1 MIADDHA
8 VVRRGLRE
16 ILHDEP
22 DLKIVAEATNAQE
35 VLELLR
41 KKPCD
46 VMLLDI
52 TMPGKSGIEV
62 LKDIKL
68 EHPKLH
74 VLLLSMHPEGQYAI
88 RALRSGAAGY
98 ITKEAAPEE
107 LVRAI
112 RKVYCGGKYVSASL
126 AEQLA
131 EDLEAPAFRSTHEV
145 LSNREFEVLRQ
156 IASGKTMS
164 QIAEAM
170 SLSVKTI
177 STYRSRILEKLKLKT
192 TAQLMHF
199 AIENKLVE

>member
-8 VVRRGLRE
+8 VVRRGLRQ

-22 DLKIVAEATNAQE
+22 DLRIVAEATNAQE

-62 LKDIKL
+62 LEDIKL

-199 AIENKLVE
+199 AIKNKLVE